1 MILKDVAGILH
12 KRRPNFGLNSNHKVL
27 YITYPLLLEP
37 LTLSVT
43 NNIPA
48 TREVISDTF
57 IQSLKEYGF
66 DIENLKEWTLFI
78 DARADWWLPHVG
90 IADILETLSSIFEQ
104 KNIHILSNSVF
115 DNTGV
120 NYTIE
125 FHSAASANLFGYY
138 DTLVQSNVDF
148 KSIILDKHF
157 IALARRPT
165 KNRVLLVKRLLDLF
179 SKDLRASCGS
189 GSPKDSIINKNVEHM
204 GSFPYMVDRAMYW
217 QYLNNIKNGTD
228 ITDEDAKILRSYEV
242 KSTVSFQELF
252 APYDYPLNIED
263 DGIVDNAQQHSA
275 LDQKFFSAMVNII
288 CETTENDHH
297 PVNLSEKTFK
307 AFAWHQIPIWHA
319 SVGHAKVS
327 RELGFDLFDDIINH
341 DYDNIET
348 YNERTDKLIES
359 LINFRNEYPD
369 VNKLRTMIWDRLE
382 NNNKLLAKLVEEE
395 RVLEVENLF
404 KTGKR
409 LST

>member
-12 KRRPNFGLNSNHKVL
+12 KRRPNFGLNSSHKVL

-37 LTLSVT
+37 LVLSVT

-57 IQSLKEYGF
+57 TQSLKEYGF
-66 DIENLKEWTLFI
+66 DIENLKDWTLFI
-78 DARADWWLPHVG
+78 DARADWWLPHDE
-90 IADILETLSSIFEQ
+90 IKDILETLSSIFEP

-115 DNTGV
+115 DSTDV
-120 NYTIE
+120 KYTIE
-125 FHSAASANLFGYY
+125 FHAGASANLFGYY
-138 DTLVQSNVDF
+138 DHLVQSNIDF
-148 KSIILDKHF
+148 KSIVVDKHF

-189 GSPKDSIINKNVEHM
+189 GSPKDSIIHKNVEHM
-204 GSFPYMVDRAMYW
+204 CGFTYIVDRAMYW
-217 QYLNNIKNGTD
+217 HYLDNIQNGTD
-228 ITDEDAKILRSYEV
+228 ITDENAKILRSYEV
-242 KSTVSFQELF
+242 KSTASFQKLF

-263 DGIVDNAQQHSA
+263 TEIVKNVQQHSA

-288 CETTENDHH
+288 CETTENDDH

-319 SVGHAKVS
+319 SPGHAKVT
-327 RELGFDLFDDIINH
+327 RDLGFDLFDDIINH
-341 DYDNIET
+341 DYDSITT
-348 YNERTDKLIES
+348 YNDRIDKLIES
-359 LINFRNEYPD
+359 LINFKNSYPD

-395 RVLEVENLF
+395 RVLEIENLF

>member
-1 MILKDVAGILH
+1 MILQDIAGVLH
-12 KRRPNFGLNSNHKVL
+12 NRRPNFGLNSTHKVL

-37 LTLSVT
+37 LILSVT

-66 DIENLKEWTLFI
+66 DIQNLKEWKLFI
-78 DARADWWLPHVG
+78 DARADWWLPH
-90 IADILETLSSIFEQ
+90 IEISDILATLSSIFEP

-115 DNTGV
+115 DDSDV

-125 FHSAASANLFGYY
+125 FHAAASANLFGYY
-138 DTLVQSNVDF
+138 DKLVESNVDF
-148 KSIILDKHF
+148 KSINVDKHF

-179 SKDLRASCGS
+179 NEDLRASCGN
-189 GSPKDSIINKNVEHM
+189 GSPKDSKVNKNVEHM
-204 GSFPYMVDRAMYW
+204 GAFPYIVDRAMYW
-217 QYLNNIKNGTD
+217 QYLDNIKNGTD
-228 ITDEDAKILRSYEV
+228 ITDEDAKILRSYNV
-242 KSTVSFQELF
+242 QPTITFQELF
-252 APYDYPLNIED
+252 APYNYPLTIED
-263 DGIVDNAQQHSA
+263 DIVDNVQQHSA

-297 PVNLSEKTFK
+297 PINLSEKTFK

-319 SVGHAKVS
+319 SPGHAKVA
-327 RELGFDLFDDIINH
+327 RNLGFDLFDDIINH
-341 DYDNIET
+341 DYDNITT
-348 YNERTDKLIES
+348 YNERTDKLIDS
-359 LINFRNEYPD
+359 LTIFRNNYPD
-369 VNKLRTMIWDRLE
+369 VNKLRIDIYNRLE